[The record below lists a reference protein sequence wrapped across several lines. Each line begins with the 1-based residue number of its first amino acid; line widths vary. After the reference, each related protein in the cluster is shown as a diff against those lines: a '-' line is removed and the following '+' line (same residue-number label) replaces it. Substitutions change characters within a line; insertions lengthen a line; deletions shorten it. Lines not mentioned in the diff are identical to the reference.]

1 MSDTNGLNLPSNQNR
16 TGQGTAVEQ
25 SRAAAEVH
33 AAILVAQQAPRDT
46 SRALSTMEESCRQY
60 ELAKLAFFR
69 FPRAGQ
75 NVTGPSVHLA
85 RELAR
90 CWGNIQYGVQ
100 ELRRDDEYGQSEMQ
114 AFAWDVETNA
124 RTSTVFIVPHKRDK
138 RAKSGE
144 SEPERLVDM
153 RDIYENN
160 ANAGARRV
168 RECVFNVLPP
178 WFVERAKD
186 LCNNTIE
193 RGDSDTPLPRRIT
206 QAVDMFDQLGVKQ
219 DQLEGKLGR
228 ASTGWTAQDVAQ
240 LGIIYQSIQRG
251 ETTRDAEFAPAR
263 VTAAELV
270 GQQQPA
276 AGEAAEDPAEPAQ
289 DEPVSAGDS
298 AETTEGNGYREDDPD
313 LFAHQEQQ

>member
-1 MSDTNGLNLPSNQNR
+1 MTADTGNGINLPSNQHR

-46 SRALSTMEESCRQY
+46 SRALATLEESCRQY

-100 ELRRDDEYGQSEMQ
+100 ELRRDDTYGQSEMQ

-138 RAKSGE
+138 TDRQGNPA
-144 SEPERLVDM
+144 PEALTELRSV
-153 RDIYENN
+153 YENN

-168 RECVFNVLPP
+168 RECIFNVLPP
-178 WFVERAKD
+178 WLVERAKD
-186 LCNNTIE
+186 LCQNTIE
-193 RGDSDTPLPRRIT
+193 RGDSDTPLPRRIS
-206 QAVDMFDQLGVKQ
+206 QAISMFDELGVKQ
-219 DQLEGKLGR
+219 DQLEHKLGR
-228 ASTGWTAQDVAQ
+228 ASTGWSAHDVAQ
-240 LGIIYQSIQRG
+240 LGVIYQSIERG
-251 ETTRDAEFAPAR
+251 ETTRDAEFAAAR
-263 VTAAELV
+263 VTAAEL
-270 GQQQPA
+270 
-276 AGEAAEDPAEPAQ
+276 
-289 DEPVSAGDS
+289 AGDDT
-298 AETTEGNGYREDDPD
+298 AEADQASTEHDDAAADDSEQGYRDDDPD
-313 LFAHQEQQ
+313 LTAHQEDNQ